1 LNGLEAL
8 DVVSKPEDELMT
20 GLLTPECEVLA
31 ETNQPVPTQPDSLSL
46 SSFSHSDTSPRWSWS
61 SFVDS
66 AKSFS
71 EDFYPNDL
79 HTDLPTPS
87 LENSSRCH
95 DSIGSVLSETYD
107 LDFLANYDPIALTVN
122 ENKSNVWWARDVSEV
137 EDGDFL
143 NDPFPPTENALV
155 SSSIPN
161 VLGTFT
167 SGSGNASAFEP
178 PAPRSLSVYSQGNNG
193 MITTD
198 ATFEGALGCAAS
210 MPRTV
215 ESPADPAH
223 EPQHEDES
231 LMSWESGDLTTAGP
245 GYLRH
250 GQEIIP
256 LTVLQRE
263 TLIKWWG
270 RDRFTEHPNNFC
282 GTSSPDEDRPLS
294 FDGQDTSGGE
304 LSLGRKN
311 SLVNKVKGAHISPPF
326 RKGLWRSGSSKKQR
340 K

>member
-1 LNGLEAL
+1 M
-8 DVVSKPEDELMT
+8 VSKPEDELLT
-20 GLLTPECEVLA
+20 GQLTPEFEFLA
-31 ETNQPVPTQPDSLSL
+31 ETNQPVPTQPDGLSL
-46 SSFSHSDTSPRWSWS
+46 SSFTPSDASPRWSWS

-71 EDFYPNDL
+71 EDFYPSDQ

-107 LDFLANYDPIALTVN
+107 LDFLANYDPISLSVN
-122 ENKSNVWWARDVSEV
+122 ASKSNVWWTRDASEV

-143 NDPFPPTENALV
+143 NDPFPPIENAMV
-155 SSSIPN
+155 SPSIHDA
-161 VLGTFT
+161 LGTFT

-178 PAPRSLSVYSQGNNG
+178 PAPGSFRDYSQGNDG
-193 MITTD
+193 MVTTD
-198 ATFEGALGCAAS
+198 ATFEAALECAVS
-210 MPRTV
+210 MQCVV

-223 EPQHEDES
+223 VPQHEDET
-231 LMSWESGDLTTAGP
+231 LMSWESGCPTTAVP
-245 GYLRH
+245 GYFKD
-250 GQEIIP
+250 GQEILP

-270 RDRFTEHPNNFC
+270 RDRFTEEPHSLC
-282 GTSSPDEDRPLS
+282 GRSSPEEDRPLS
-294 FDGQDTSGGE
+294 FDGQDASGVE
-304 LSLGRKN
+304 VSLGRKN
-311 SLVNKVKGAHISPPF
+311 SLVNKVKGAHIPPPF
-326 RKGLWRSGSSKKQR
+326 RKGLWRSGSFRKQR